1 MSNDKILAEQIADI
15 LLSQNLINEKS
26 LTQLKKELADGNITS
41 GNWVTYIE
49 LQMLEESKSEEE

>member
-1 MSNDKILAEQIADI
+1 MSNDKILADQIANI

-26 LTQLKKELADGNITS
+26 LTQLKKELTDGNITS
-41 GNWVTYIE
+41 DDWVTYIE